1 MNERILLALKMHRSA
16 LHEGWAA
23 RLHAAPVT
31 SPLAHPDT
39 LVYLMKTT
47 IDQVFH
53 ELAQPSARL
62 RQPPVPR
69 DMCRCG
75 LNPLLSYFATAAL
88 SFQHTMAQSAD
99 DQAVSLHDLDIVDR
113 AVTRVARREITIFC
127 ALCRHDLKT
136 TPRVRECVHD
146 KPSELHPPLS
156 ERPG

>member
-1 MNERILLALKMHRSA
+1 MNERILSALKMHREA

-47 IDQVFH
+47 IDQIFH
-53 ELAQPSARL
+53 ELAQPSARQ
-62 RQPPVPR
+62 RHPPVPR
-69 DMCRCG
+69 DICRCG

-88 SFQHTMAQSAD
+88 SFQHIMAQCTD
-99 DQAVSLHDLDIVDR
+99 NQPVSPQDMDIVDR

-127 ALCRHDLKT
+127 ALCRRNLAPK
-136 TPRVRECVHD
+136 PRVREYVRD
-146 KPSELHPPLS
+146 KPSVLHPPLS
-156 ERPG
+156 GTPG